1 MKYRKAGDR
10 RRWREWEKDK
20 WVEDQD
26 EEMSWLDEKDRER
39 WEERKVRE
47 IDESLDI
54 SGSPRLYLYPKLR
67 IIGSPPR
74 DTVRLCKCVLCGVR
88 LSISCATTNPPPPS
102 LSASFTP
109 LCLRASSTSHTASLC
124 TRCGYSCS
132 RIVNQK

>member
-74 DTVRLCKCVLCGVR
+74 DTARLCKCVLCGVR
-88 LSISCATTNPPPPS
+88 LSISCATTNPPPPPS
-102 LSASFTP
+102 LPPSLLCVYVRPPHHTQPPCAPVADTP
-109 LCLRASSTSHTASLC
+109 VR
-124 TRCGYSCS
+124 
-132 RIVNQK
+132 V